1 VPGGSGVDVL
11 RSMRPSA
18 VPTIGALCWV
28 AAAPLFLAA
37 NVVVG
42 LAWDDPAFSWATNN
56 ISDLGNVTCGVWD
69 TTRPRYVCSPWHHT
83 MNTAFVLT
91 AALLVAG
98 LVLNWRMRGPGRAA
112 RWGWWLML
120 SGSAGLGLAGAFPAD
135 SNENLHLLGAVLVFG
150 CGNAGLL
157 AAGYAGEGALPAQL
171 RPVTL
176 TLGALGVAGSILF
189 IAQQGV
195 GLGVGGMERVAVF
208 PLPVW
213 ACYAGCFLYL
223 TMRRS
228 RSQSIENTGRTS
240 SEA

>member
-1 VPGGSGVDVL
+1 
-11 RSMRPSA
+11 MRPSA
-18 VPTIGALCWV
+18 VATIGALCWA

-69 TTRPRYVCSPWHHT
+69 TTRPRYVCSPMHNT
-83 MNTAFVLT
+83 MNVAFVLT
-91 AALLVAG
+91 AALLIAG
-98 LVLNWRMRGPGRAA
+98 LVLNWRMREPGRMI

-120 SGSAGLGLAGAFPAD
+120 FGSAGLGLAGAFPAD
-135 SNENLHLLGAVLVFG
+135 SDENLHLLGAVLVFG

-157 AAGYAGEGALPAQL
+157 AAGCAREGTLPARL
-171 RPVTL
+171 RPATL
-176 TLGALGVAGSILF
+176 TLGVLGVAGSILF
-189 IAQQGV
+189 IAQQEV

-213 ACYAGCFLYL
+213 ACYVGCFLYL
-223 TMRRS
+223 TTRNNRS
-228 RSQSIENTGRTS
+228 RQIMIIRRTS
-240 SEA
+240 REE